1 MMERPETF
9 HRLRAVHV
17 MKRRAS
23 CQAPAFASIS
33 ASIQPA
39 LFTLFTAVHIPQGAE
54 GGERRKMGVSHAN
67 SVGRPGRGV
76 RLPARQRPR
85 DSDGPEARGLRAR
98 PTRTPADPGPAGS
111 CVRRT
116 RGVPDPDPDG
126 DCGDCSGDC
135 CVRQTPGP
143 TGQLDSRRRIQMPRA
158 RLGSGRRRRRP
169 AGWVPQ
175 TDRAGGRP
183 SIPRAVGN
191 PSPNP
196 NRTDAGPAPPAA
208 ERHQPPGRPRR
219 GRRRGRGRRGRRGR
233 WGRGGGLWDQSSGSR
248 SSGGGTRGGGR

>member
-1 MMERPETF
+1 MERPETF

-116 RGVPDPDPDG
+116 RG
-126 DCGDCSGDC
+126 
-135 CVRQTPGP
+135 P
-143 TGQLDSRRRIQMPRA
+143 TGPRSRRRLRRLLRRLLRAAGSGPNRPIRFPPADPNASSPTRIRPAAAAGRLDGFRGQTGQAAGPASRGRSALRVRTRARRTLPLSLGISLESLRPPRA
-158 RLGSGRRRRRP
+158 RAAAAGHYGR
-169 AGWVPQ
+169 
-175 TDRAGGRP
+175 
-183 SIPRAVGN
+183 S
-191 PSPNP
+191 
-196 NRTDAGPAPPAA
+196 AA
-208 ERHQPPGRPRR
+208 TN
-219 GRRRGRGRRGRRGR
+219 
-233 WGRGGGLWDQSSGSR
+233 SV
-248 SSGGGTRGGGR
+248 